1 VPSLYRVEFKKLTE
15 KYAPLAAEIY
25 RLLKAIA
32 GLDLKRLSIPML
44 LWIETFETYTSQLY
58 ECETLSAIGE
68 FVDWTTMDSNE
79 SDDLADK
86 GW

>member
-1 VPSLYRVEFKKLTE
+1 
-15 KYAPLAAEIY
+15 
-25 RLLKAIA
+25 
-32 GLDLKRLSIPML
+32 ML
-44 LWIETFETYTSQLY
+44 LWIETFGTYTSQLY

>member
-1 VPSLYRVEFKKLTE
+1 MPFKQIIFVGTDGANTNQQKLANIKT
-15 KYAPLAAEIY
+15 AANQ
-25 RLLKAIA
+25 AIRINA
-32 GLDLKRLSIPML
+32 KKV
-44 LWIETFETYTSQLY
+44 LWIETFGTYTSQLY